1 MTDSD
6 ALKKLIKSRG
16 LKLKYVADYLGLTS
30 YGFALKLNN
39 KQEFKTSE
47 VAALCEL
54 LEIKS
59 LKEKEALFFKLKDDL
74 KSTSKWEEFMNPK
87 FMNAPEREAYR
98 MGYERGKQEGLQKAA
113 MLIQLV
119 SSDSAV
125 FKENILQNSK
135 EAVEL
140 RKIFTERGE

>member
-1 MTDSD
+1 
-6 ALKKLIKSRG
+6 
-16 LKLKYVADYLGLTS
+16 
-30 YGFALKLNN
+30 
-39 KQEFKTSE
+39 
-47 VAALCEL
+47 
-54 LEIKS
+54 
-59 LKEKEALFFKLKDDL
+59 
-74 KSTSKWEEFMNPK
+74 MNPK
-87 FMNAPEREAYR
+87 FMNAPEQEAYR

-119 SSDSAV
+119 ASDSAA

>member
-1 MTDSD
+1 MH
-6 ALKKLIKSRG
+6 
-16 LKLKYVADYLGLTS
+16 Y
-30 YGFALKLNN
+30 
-39 KQEFKTSE
+39 
-47 VAALCEL
+47 
-54 LEIKS
+54 
-59 LKEKEALFFKLKDDL
+59 
-74 KSTSKWEEFMNPK
+74 K

-119 SSDSAV
+119 ASDSAA

>member
-1 MTDSD
+1 
-6 ALKKLIKSRG
+6 
-16 LKLKYVADYLGLTS
+16 
-30 YGFALKLNN
+30 
-39 KQEFKTSE
+39 
-47 VAALCEL
+47 
-54 LEIKS
+54 
-59 LKEKEALFFKLKDDL
+59 
-74 KSTSKWEEFMNPK
+74 MNPK
-87 FMNAPEREAYR
+87 FMSASEREAYR

>member
-1 MTDSD
+1 MIALTDSD

-74 KSTSKWEEFMNPK
+74 KSTSK
-87 FMNAPEREAYR
+87 
-98 MGYERGKQEGLQKAA
+98 
-113 MLIQLV
+113 
-119 SSDSAV
+119 
-125 FKENILQNSK
+125 
-135 EAVEL
+135 
-140 RKIFTERGE
+140 

>member
-1 MTDSD
+1 
-6 ALKKLIKSRG
+6 
-16 LKLKYVADYLGLTS
+16 
-30 YGFALKLNN
+30 
-39 KQEFKTSE
+39 
-47 VAALCEL
+47 
-54 LEIKS
+54 
-59 LKEKEALFFKLKDDL
+59 
-74 KSTSKWEEFMNPK
+74 MNPK
-87 FMNAPEREAYR
+87 FMSASEREAYR

-119 SSDSAV
+119 ASDSAA

>member
-1 MTDSD
+1 
-6 ALKKLIKSRG
+6 
-16 LKLKYVADYLGLTS
+16 
-30 YGFALKLNN
+30 
-39 KQEFKTSE
+39 
-47 VAALCEL
+47 
-54 LEIKS
+54 
-59 LKEKEALFFKLKDDL
+59 
-74 KSTSKWEEFMNPK
+74 MNPK
-87 FMNAPEREAYR
+87 FMSASERETYR

-119 SSDSAV
+119 ASDSAA

>member
-1 MTDSD
+1 
-6 ALKKLIKSRG
+6 
-16 LKLKYVADYLGLTS
+16 
-30 YGFALKLNN
+30 
-39 KQEFKTSE
+39 
-47 VAALCEL
+47 
-54 LEIKS
+54 
-59 LKEKEALFFKLKDDL
+59 
-74 KSTSKWEEFMNPK
+74 
-87 FMNAPEREAYR
+87 MNAPEREAYR

>member
-1 MTDSD
+1 
-6 ALKKLIKSRG
+6 
-16 LKLKYVADYLGLTS
+16 
-30 YGFALKLNN
+30 
-39 KQEFKTSE
+39 
-47 VAALCEL
+47 
-54 LEIKS
+54 
-59 LKEKEALFFKLKDDL
+59 
-74 KSTSKWEEFMNPK
+74 
-87 FMNAPEREAYR
+87 MNAPEREAYR

-119 SSDSAV
+119 ASDSAA

>member
-1 MTDSD
+1 
-6 ALKKLIKSRG
+6 
-16 LKLKYVADYLGLTS
+16 
-30 YGFALKLNN
+30 
-39 KQEFKTSE
+39 
-47 VAALCEL
+47 
-54 LEIKS
+54 
-59 LKEKEALFFKLKDDL
+59 
-74 KSTSKWEEFMNPK
+74 MNPK
-87 FMNAPEREAYR
+87 FMSASEREAYR

-119 SSDSAV
+119 ASDSAV

>member
-1 MTDSD
+1 MH
-6 ALKKLIKSRG
+6 
-16 LKLKYVADYLGLTS
+16 Y
-30 YGFALKLNN
+30 
-39 KQEFKTSE
+39 
-47 VAALCEL
+47 
-54 LEIKS
+54 
-59 LKEKEALFFKLKDDL
+59 
-74 KSTSKWEEFMNPK
+74 K

-119 SSDSAV
+119 AADSAA

>member
-1 MTDSD
+1 MH
-6 ALKKLIKSRG
+6 
-16 LKLKYVADYLGLTS
+16 Y
-30 YGFALKLNN
+30 
-39 KQEFKTSE
+39 
-47 VAALCEL
+47 
-54 LEIKS
+54 
-59 LKEKEALFFKLKDDL
+59 
-74 KSTSKWEEFMNPK
+74 K

-119 SSDSAV
+119 ASDSAV
-125 FKENILQNSK
+125 FKEKILQNSK

>member
-1 MTDSD
+1 
-6 ALKKLIKSRG
+6 
-16 LKLKYVADYLGLTS
+16 
-30 YGFALKLNN
+30 
-39 KQEFKTSE
+39 
-47 VAALCEL
+47 
-54 LEIKS
+54 
-59 LKEKEALFFKLKDDL
+59 
-74 KSTSKWEEFMNPK
+74 MNPK
-87 FMNAPEREAYR
+87 FMNAQEREAYR

-119 SSDSAV
+119 ASDSAA